1 MKLFVCTLLVAM
13 VVLATLI
20 DDSEGWRRRR
30 RRRRSRGL
38 DVDTDVDSEL
48 REVVEEARSLLEELD
63 ERPGQPDTRGLED
76 VDLENIFADNG
87 EVDSEL
93 REVVEEARSLLKEL
107 DERPGQPDT
116 RGLEDV
122 DLENIFTDNG
132 EADSELKEAVEEA
145 RSLLEELDEQPSR
158 LHKRLPGLISF
169 PLSRRRRSVHR
180 RMN

>member
-87 EVDSEL
+87 EADSEPN
-93 REVVEEARSLLKEL
+93 EVVEEARSLLEEL
-107 DERPGQPDT
+107 DGQSEQLDKRGPGIISLAHKTQA
-116 RGLEDV
+116 RGMEAM
-122 DLENIFTDNG
+122 DLEKILADN
-132 EADSELKEAVEEA
+132 EEPDSEPNEVVEEA
-145 RSLLEELDEQPSR
+145 RSLLEELDEQPDQ
-158 LHKRLPGLISF
+158 LHKRWPAVISG
-169 PLSRRRRSVHR
+169 
-180 RMN
+180 

>member
-1 MKLFVCTLLVAM
+1 MKLFVCTLLVTM
-13 VVLATLI
+13 VVMATLI

-38 DVDTDVDSEL
+38 DADTDVDSEL

-63 ERPGQPDTRGLED
+63 EPSDQLDTRRLED
-76 VDLENIFADNG
+76 VDLENIFA
-87 EVDSEL
+87 
-93 REVVEEARSLLKEL
+93 
-107 DERPGQPDT
+107 
-116 RGLEDV
+116 
-122 DLENIFTDNG
+122 DNG